1 VSKKRIGLYPGTF
14 DPVTLGHLD
23 IVKRAVKLVDHLVI
37 GLGTGSGKTP
47 LFSLEE
53 RIAMWKHEAEP
64 LAAEARETFER
75 VGAVRALE
83 RLDAVMPTGVTA

>member
-1 VSKKRIGLYPGTF
+1 VRNRGGGRREVEGAVDRFGSALAAARN
-14 DPVTLGHLD
+14 LGEGFEIARVLAD
-23 IVKRAVKLVDHLVI
+23 YAKALVRAGRAD
-37 GLGTGSGKTP
+37 
-47 LFSLEE
+47 
-53 RIAMWKHEAEP
+53 EAEP